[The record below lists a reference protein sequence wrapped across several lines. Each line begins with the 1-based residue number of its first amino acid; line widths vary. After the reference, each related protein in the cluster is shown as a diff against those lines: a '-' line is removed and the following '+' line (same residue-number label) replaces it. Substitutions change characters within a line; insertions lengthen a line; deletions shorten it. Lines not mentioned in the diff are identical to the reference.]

1 VWLIY
6 LSICRTFTIPTVIK
20 LFSINA
26 SFSQN
31 QLACNSKGC
40 RNLFDIT
47 IDWACSEAWGGA
59 VCLSNAK
66 LLGIFFSPL
75 QL

>member
-1 VWLIY
+1 MPVFLKIN
-6 LSICRTFTIPTVIK
+6 LLAIPKAVEI
-20 LFSINA
+20 
-26 SFSQN
+26 
-31 QLACNSKGC
+31 
-40 RNLFDIT
+40 LFDIT
-47 IDWACSEAWGGA
+47 IDWACSEASGGA

>member
-1 VWLIY
+1 L
-6 LSICRTFTIPTVIK
+6 LAIPKAVEI
-20 LFSINA
+20 
-26 SFSQN
+26 
-31 QLACNSKGC
+31 
-40 RNLFDIT
+40 LFDIT